1 MRALSL
7 LGYGASDS
15 LTYIGTC
22 LCALNTTINTIA
34 PMLHLIAAGTKLAAR
49 PVVGLG
55 GLAIRASSCSASS
68 SPNYTYS
75 LAVQTYPSEPMP
87 TYYSTTTTMSSS
99 FVVPVNGLH
108 DSPRCATGKNCYSS
122 LQEPSESEDY
132 DIDLPKSRTREQ
144 HDSHDSRYS
153 GLEEDDI

>member
-34 PMLHLIAAGTKLAAR
+34 PMLHLIAAGTKLAGR
-49 PVVGLG
+49 LG

-75 LAVQTYPSEPMP
+75 LAVQTYPSEPLP
-87 TYYSTTTTMSSS
+87 TYYSTTMSSS

-144 HDSHDSRYS
+144 LHDSCYS

>member
-7 LGYGASDS
+7 LALGYGASDS
-15 LTYIGTC
+15 LTYIHRKTC

-34 PMLHLIAAGTKLAAR
+34 PMLHLIAAGTKLAGR
-49 PVVGLG
+49 LG

-75 LAVQTYPSEPMP
+75 LAVQTYPSEPLP
-87 TYYSTTTTMSSS
+87 TYYSTTMSSS